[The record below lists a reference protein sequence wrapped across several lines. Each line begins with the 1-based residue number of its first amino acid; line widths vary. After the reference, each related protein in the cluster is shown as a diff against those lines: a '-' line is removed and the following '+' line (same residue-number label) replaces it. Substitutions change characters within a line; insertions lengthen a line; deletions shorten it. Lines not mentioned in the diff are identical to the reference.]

1 MKNSFDKNVRLN
13 LLKPNK
19 DYKTIQKTRFVDQ
32 ISNYKLLALIFFQK
46 KITKV
51 LKQSFKYFVKKKK
64 ILTWF

>member
-32 ISNYKLLALIFFQK
+32 ISNYKLFGSYIFPEK
-46 KITKV
+46 
-51 LKQSFKYFVKKKK
+51 
-64 ILTWF
+64 